1 MSKVRSRLP
10 PSFSTTV
17 GTYANVQRSLRKTF
31 AREAGFPRGPPP
43 LHATPGRR
51 LARTLL
57 VTAGMNPVLDPTSS
71 TDGVR
76 SRRLLHRAPQ
86 APQAASAVRAAGLP
100 HDPRPRPA
108 HEGVLRRAR
117 LPLRGLA
124 PHRFGEAGGRAPL
137 RGV

>member
-31 AREAGFPRGPPP
+31 AGEAGFGKVIERRG
-43 LHATPGRR
+43 
-51 LARTLL
+51 L

-108 HEGVLRRAR
+108 HEGLLRRAR